1 MLIFNK
7 FNKSKVPN
15 EGRLGATGNTPVTS
29 KKISEFSE
37 LQKIR
42 VMEGLLKEKLKF
54 QQIEVGQLYKDVDQ
68 DHQQKYIN
76 SNIYI
81 PDIDDEKTSINTE
94 AYKSG
99 ANTNIKTHNHDIR

>member
-1 MLIFNK
+1 
-7 FNKSKVPN
+7 VPN
-15 EGRLGATGNTPVTS
+15 EGRIGAAGNTPVTS
-29 KKISEFSE
+29 KKISDFSE
-37 LQKIR
+37 LQKLR

-54 QQIEVGQLYKDVDQ
+54 QKLEVGQLYKDVDQ

-99 ANTNIKTHNHDIR
+99 VHTNVKT

>member
-1 MLIFNK
+1 
-7 FNKSKVPN
+7 VPN

-54 QQIEVGQLYKDVDQ
+54 QQIEVGQLYKDVD
-68 DHQQKYIN
+68 
-76 SNIYI
+76 
-81 PDIDDEKTSINTE
+81 
-94 AYKSG
+94 
-99 ANTNIKTHNHDIR
+99 